1 MPNYPN
7 SLRSKLPRVGTN
19 IFTKMSALSQETG
32 AINLSQGFPD
42 FKLDDQLIGLVNHY
56 MQSGFNQYAPM
67 PGILRLREVLSAKIE
82 SLYSAK
88 YNPET
93 EVTITA
99 GGTQAIYT
107 AITAL
112 IDEGDEVII
121 FTPAYDCYAPAV
133 ILNGGKPIYVQLKY
147 PHYNIDWD
155 EVKKVVNRR
164 TKMIII
170 NTPHNPTGT
179 VLSAQDMEQLDK
191 ITRDNDIIILS
202 DEVYEHIIFDG
213 YEHQSIARFPHLAK
227 RSLMVYSFGKT
238 FHATGWKMGFIAG
251 PAKLMAEFRKVH
263 QFLIFA
269 VNHPV
274 QHALADYLQNPDTYN
289 YLSSAY
295 EQKRN
300 YFLQQLKGSKFKFAP
315 SAGTYFQLL
324 DYSAISDEK
333 DTDFAVRI
341 TKEFGVSAIPVSV
354 FYHNPIDHK
363 MLRFCFAK
371 QEDTLL
377 KAAEILKSIR

>member
-1 MPNYPN
+1 MPTYPN

-19 IFTKMSALSQETG
+19 IFTKMSALSNEVG

-42 FKLDDQLIGLVNHY
+42 FKLDPQLVDLVNHY
-56 MQSGFNQYAPM
+56 MNSGFNQYAPM
-67 PGILRLREVLSAKIE
+67 VGILRLREVLAAKIE
-82 SLYSAK
+82 SLYTAK

-93 EVTITA
+93 EITITA

-133 ILNGGKPIYVQLKY
+133 ILNGGKPIYVQLKF
-147 PHYNIDWD
+147 PHYTIDWD

-179 VLSAQDMEQLDK
+179 VLSARDLEQLDK
-191 ITRDNDIIILS
+191 ITRNNDIIILC

-213 YEHQSIARFPHLAK
+213 NEHQSIARFPHLAK

-238 FHATGWKMGFIAG
+238 FHATGWKMGFVVG
-251 PAKLMAEFRKVH
+251 PSKLMNEFRKVH
-263 QFLIFA
+263 QFLVFS
-269 VNHPV
+269 VNHPI
-274 QHALADYLQNPDTYN
+274 QHALADYLQNVDTYMH
-289 YLSSAY
+289 LGAAY
-295 EQKRN
+295 QHKRD
-300 YFLQQLKGSKFKFAP
+300 YFLQQLKGSKFKIAP

-324 DYSAISDEK
+324 DYSSISDEK
-333 DTDFAVRI
+333 DVDFAVRI
-341 TKEFGVSAIPVSV
+341 TKEYGVSAIPVSV
-354 FYHNPIDHK
+354 FYHNPIDNK
-363 MLRFCFAK
+363 VLRFCFAK
-371 QEDTLL
+371 QEDTLA
-377 KAAEILKSIR
+377 KAGEILKTVK